1 MIVYSGDFTQRSSQQ
16 LWEQLLQKYPQSD
29 QAGLAKW
36 HLGLLKLR
44 QIADI
49 NDDSEVLK
57 QANQAKQMLLEAR
70 QKLSEVLQLHQK
82 REEQTRSWTAEIF
95 KTSPTLPAEQ
105 DYAKV
110 LFDLDCLLWKIND
123 NDVLTDPNSA
133 RGMAMLL
140 SISPYS
146 GNYPQLLKKLA
157 ANPDFSK
164 TKMMDN
170 FQMALA
176 KATRNPYE
184 RADALKKLTEDEL
197 TDTAI
202 EAYYELGR
210 ISMQTAGARIIELA
224 LDSPDDL
231 FGKVVE
237 ARPNPWST
245 RAKDNLAWLE
255 QNTLRYKKKIRQSRN
270 GK

>member
-1 MIVYSGDFTQRSSQQ
+1 MQADNLQQ
-16 LWEQLLQKYPQSD
+16 FIH
-29 QAGLAKW
+29 A
-36 HLGLLKLR
+36 
-44 QIADI
+44 
-49 NDDSEVLK
+49 
-57 QANQAKQMLLEAR
+57 
-70 QKLSEVLQLHQK
+70 
-82 REEQTRSWTAEIF
+82 
-95 KTSPTLPAEQ
+95 
-105 DYAKV
+105 

-146 GNYPQLLKKLA
+146 ENYPQMLKKLA
-157 ANPDFSK
+157 GNPDFSQ
-164 TKMMDN
+164 TKMTDN

-176 KATRNPYE
+176 KAIRNPYE

-210 ISMQTAGARIIELA
+210 ISMQTAGARFIALA
-224 LDSPDDL
+224 LDPPDDL

-245 RAKDNLAWLE
+245 KAKDNLAWLE
-255 QNTLRYKKKIRQSRN
+255 QNALRYKKKIQHSQN
-270 GK
+270 GT